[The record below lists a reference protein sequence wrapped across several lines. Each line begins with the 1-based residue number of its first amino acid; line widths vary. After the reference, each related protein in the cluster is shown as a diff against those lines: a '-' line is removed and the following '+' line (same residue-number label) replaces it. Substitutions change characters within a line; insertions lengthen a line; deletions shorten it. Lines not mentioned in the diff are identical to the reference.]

1 MTSPLSPTTRFAVV
15 AVGGIGGALLRAGVS
30 ELVPYDAGHF
40 PTSLLLTQAIGCG
53 LAGFLTPYLLRRGP
67 LWSLAFLTGAL
78 ASFTTFGLFTGQVVL
93 LAPGRLATA
102 VVYLLAT
109 VLVGVAAA
117 VGGLHLAMR
126 LIERPDR
133 PDRPRGPG
141 GQDGQRSAVRRQAST
156 GVTPVQSRDPRE
168 HTSPV
173 RTARTRWRR

>member
-1 MTSPLSPTTRFAVV
+1 MTTRLSPTTRFAVV
-15 AVGGIGGALLRAGVS
+15 AMGGVGGALLRAGIS

-78 ASFTTFGLFTGQVVL
+78 ASFTTFGLFTGQVIL
-93 LAPGRLATA
+93 LAPQRLATA

-117 VGGLHLAMR
+117 VAGLHLAMR
-126 LIERPDR
+126 LIERPVRADR
-133 PDRPRGPG
+133 PGGSGGP
-141 GQDGQRSAVRRQAST
+141 RSAVRRQAST
-156 GVTPVQSRDPRE
+156 GTHPVQSRDPRE

-173 RTARTRWRR
+173 RAARPRWRR